1 MAAALI
7 ITFETDQPDNI
18 LTQLR
23 AYKERE
29 LDRNAPDGFVG
40 VELKEEG
47 GKVVYRTEWASKDA
61 LDDVTDSAP
70 WEACLDLC
78 DIYADDRKDE
88 ILEL

>member
-1 MAAALI
+1 MAVALI

-29 LDRNAPDGFVG
+29 LDRNAPDGFIS

-47 GKVVYRTEWASKDA
+47 GKVVYRTEWADKEAMDE
-61 LDDVTDSAP
+61 VTDSAP
-70 WEACLDLC
+70 WEASLDLC

-88 ILEL
+88 IVEL

>member
-1 MAAALI
+1 MAVALI

-29 LDRNAPDGFVG
+29 LDRNAPDGFIS
-40 VELKEEG
+40 VELKEED
-47 GKVVYRTEWASKDA
+47 GKVVYRTEWADKEAMDE
-61 LDDVTDSAP
+61 VTDSAP
-70 WEACLDLC
+70 WEASLDLC

-88 ILEL
+88 IVEL